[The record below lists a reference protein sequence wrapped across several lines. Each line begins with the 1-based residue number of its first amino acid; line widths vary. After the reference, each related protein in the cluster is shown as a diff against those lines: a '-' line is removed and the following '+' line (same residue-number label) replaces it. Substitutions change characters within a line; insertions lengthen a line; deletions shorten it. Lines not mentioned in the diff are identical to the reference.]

1 MPPISLLLL
10 SLLLLYTLS
19 TLLCLSLSI
28 LLSLSL
34 LLFYTLSILLYAT
47 KKDFFFQSQFCA
59 TQKNFSFRS
68 QFCANKK
75 DLFVNQKS
83 EIFEILKFEIQTC
96 SLFSDFVFLFEQDIF
111 TLIQKLAT
119 NLVDP
124 VRAIKF

>member
-1 MPPISLLLL
+1 MPPTSLLLL
-10 SLLLLYTLS
+10 SLLLFYTLS

-59 TQKNFSFRS
+59 TQKDFSFRS

-75 DLFVNQKS
+75 DLSKKWDFWNI
-83 EIFEILKFEIQTC
+83 EIWNSN